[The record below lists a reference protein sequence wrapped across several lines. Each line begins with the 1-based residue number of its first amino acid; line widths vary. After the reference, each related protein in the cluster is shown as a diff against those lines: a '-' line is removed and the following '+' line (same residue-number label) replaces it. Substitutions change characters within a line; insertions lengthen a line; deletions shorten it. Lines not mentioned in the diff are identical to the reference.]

1 MLYIIVLLL
10 FNVIYKLL
18 KSTIAKSAPPPMKT
32 PAILLHKTDAM
43 ARILTLVSRAYT
55 HWTAGQIDAKKLAAF
70 TLKLT
75 DRYHI
80 DATTMQR
87 YRAKQKGQAN
97 SELVL
102 LQGEDNRIHWWLL
115 ATPGEGLVQQ
125 METLADATD
134 KKTRITMPG
143 QDYELVMTPRK
154 GLRASWTWR
163 MTQATEHAWGERF
176 KTAIRHKNDQA
187 IRQALDSLRRV
198 PGFREARAQAF
209 AIEAAAKGEWQRS
222 GKGEWPYPGV
232 FVRFQGRFKTA
243 ASKPVRGR

>member
-1 MLYIIVLLL
+1 
-10 FNVIYKLL
+10 
-18 KSTIAKSAPPPMKT
+18 MKT

-75 DRYHI
+75 DRYQI

-102 LQGEDNRIHWWLL
+102 LQGADNRIHWWLL
-115 ATPGEGLVQQ
+115 VTPGEGLVQQ

-134 KKTRITMPG
+134 KKTRLTMPG

-163 MTQATEHAWGERF
+163 MTQATEQAWGERF

-209 AIEAAAKGEWQRS
+209 AIEAAAKGEWLRS

-232 FVRFQGRFKTA
+232 FVGFQGRYKVA
-243 ASKPVRGR
+243 ATTPIRGAKRRDVSSIE